1 MKSTTRNIRVM
12 IGGGGT
18 GGHIFPA
25 LSIANA
31 IRRRDP
37 EAGIHFVGALGRM
50 EMERVPAAGYA
61 ITGLPVR
68 GLKRSVSPANL
79 LVFWYLLVSF
89 YKVWRLLRKFR
100 PDVVVGVGGYASAP
114 LLRVATWM
122 KIPSL
127 IQEQNSYAG
136 VTNRWLSRSAGRI
149 CVAYEGMER
158 FFPKS
163 KLLLT
168 GNPVRQE
175 IEQGLPS
182 REEGRAFFG
191 IEPSKKLVLVLGGS
205 LGARTV
211 NRAIEAALG
220 AVPEGVHIL
229 WQTGSLYFERAT
241 SVTGGF
247 SGITVCSFISR
258 MDMAFAAADLVVSRA
273 GAGTISELCF
283 VGKPVVLVPSPNV
296 AEDHQTRNAEALVSK
311 EAALLVPDHAAVEQ
325 LWPAVLQLLR
335 DSGRM
340 EKLASNLRTLAKPHA
355 ADRIADEVFRL
366 SFDAVYFLGIGG
378 IGMSALARY
387 YRYYGCKVYGYD
399 RVETPLT
406 RQLVSEGISVHYTD
420 DPAAIPA
427 RFSRKPRRCRVIYTP
442 AIPSTHRELNWFKDA
457 GFPLHKRAAALGL
470 ITRSK
475 RGVAIAGTHGKTTIT
490 TLTAH
495 LLTGSRLGCDAFLGG
510 ISKNYG
516 TNLLLNES
524 SPYVVVEA
532 DEFDRSFLQLSP
544 YVALI
549 SSTDADH
556 LDIYG
561 SHQQVKEAFSDF
573 ASRLVA
579 GGILVVKE
587 GVSVVPPKGRSLY
600 TYSLQNEAT
609 HFHTRNLHIE
619 DGISVAELITPWG
632 SLGEI
637 RLGVPGRVNM
647 ENAVGA
653 SALALLLGVDTD
665 SLKQSLQSF
674 AGVKRRFDIHLKEP
688 ILYIDDY
695 AHHPEELRYTLESVR
710 AHYPGREI
718 TAIFQPHLYSRTA
731 HFAEEFAAALSLCDR
746 LVLLDIYPA
755 RELPMEG
762 VTSSIIFDKVTLTE
776 KYLLSKQE
784 VLPWL
789 GSHRPDVLLTFG
801 AGDID
806 TLVESITAFLCDT
819 FRKI

>member
-1 MKSTTRNIRVM
+1 MKSTTRAIRVM

-37 EAGIHFVGALGRM
+37 DAGIHFVGALGRM

-79 LVFWYLLVSF
+79 LVIWYLLVSF
-89 YKVWRLLRKFR
+89 YRVWRLLKKFR

-122 KIPSL
+122 NIPAL

-136 VTNRWLSRSAGRI
+136 VTNRWLSHSAGRI
-149 CVAYEGMER
+149 CVAYEAMER
-158 FFPKS
+158 FFPES
-163 KLLLT
+163 KLHLT
-168 GNPVRQE
+168 GNPVRAE

-182 REEGRAFFG
+182 REEGLAFLG
-191 IEPSKKLVLVLGGS
+191 IEASKRVVLVLGGS
-205 LGARTV
+205 LGARTL
-211 NRAIEAALG
+211 NRAMETSMG
-220 AVPEGVHIL
+220 AVPAGVHIL
-229 WQTGSLYFERAT
+229 WQTGSLYFEAAKACAEGNPG
-241 SVTGGF
+241 V
-247 SGITVCSFISR
+247 TVCSFISR
-258 MDMAFAAADLVVSRA
+258 MDMAYAAADLVVSRA

-296 AEDHQTRNAEALVSK
+296 AEDHQTRNAEALVTR
-311 EAALLVPDHAAVEQ
+311 EAALLVPDVEAVEQ
-325 LWPAVLQLLR
+325 LLPTVLQLLE
-335 DSGRM
+335 DSSRM
-340 EKLASNLRTLAKPHA
+340 NSLASNIRLLAKPHA
-355 ADRIADEVFRL
+355 ADRIADEVFRM
-366 SFDAVYFLGIGG
+366 SVEAIYFLGIGG

-406 RQLVSEGISVHYTD
+406 RELAKEGISVHYSDT
-420 DPAAIPA
+420 PSAIPA
-427 RFSRKPRRCRVIYTP
+427 IFSRNPRRCRVIYTP
-442 AIPSTHRELNWFKDA
+442 AIPSTHKELNWFKEA
-457 GFPLHKRAAALGL
+457 GYPLLKRAAALGQ

-475 RGVAIAGTHGKTTIT
+475 QGVAIAGTHGKTTIS

-516 TNLLLNES
+516 TNLLLNEA

-532 DEFDRSFLQLSP
+532 DEFDRSFLQLTP

-573 ASRLVA
+573 ANRLVA

-587 GVSVVPPKGRSLY
+587 GVSVVPPKGRSCY
-600 TYSLQNEAT
+600 TYSLQNGST
-609 HFHTRNLHIE
+609 HFHTRNMHI
-619 DGISVAELITPWG
+619 DNGVSVAELITPWG

-653 SALALLLGVDTD
+653 SAVALLLGVDAD
-665 SLKQSLQSF
+665 SLKQSLSSF

-688 ILYIDDY
+688 VLYIDDY

-710 AHYPGREI
+710 AHYPGRTI

-731 HFAEEFAAALSLCDR
+731 HFAAEFAAALSLADT

-762 VTSSIIFDKVTLTE
+762 VTSSMIFDKVTLSD

-806 TLVESITAFLCDT
+806 TLVEPVTAFLCDT
-819 FRKI
+819 FQKT